1 MVLVVKNPSAN
12 VGDVKRRGFDPW
24 VWKIQ
29 ELLTPKLYL
38 INCYQAIFIC
48 RSHKPLKCSMFKLNS
63 SASALYPEFL
73 FYQWYIN
80 LGISAANM
88 RVIFECLLSF
98 PSLSSAKINFCQVYS
113 LNVSLIY
120 CPFYISAHFLAE
132 AFISSLDY
140 CNSLLTDVFASC
152 LALLYII
159 TPYLT
164 N

>member
-1 MVLVVKNPSAN
+1 
-12 VGDVKRRGFDPW
+12 
-24 VWKIQ
+24 
-29 ELLTPKLYL
+29 
-38 INCYQAIFIC
+38 
-48 RSHKPLKCSMFKLNS
+48 MFKLNS

-80 LGISAANM
+80 LGISVANM

-98 PSLSSAKINFCQVYS
+98 PSLSSAKINFCQLYS

-120 CPFYISAHFLAE
+120 CLFYISAHFLGE
-132 AFISSLDY
+132 AFISSMDY

-159 TPYLT
+159 TPYLIKYELDQWSYLSKIQNLT
-164 N
+164 MSLRITCKNISVSHCLYDEAS